1 MGWGGGLGG
10 LQKNSGGSQ
19 GGLECLGGPGAVWGR
34 CPPPVQQ
41 PPELTEAPPEQLV
54 VFPSD
59 DAVLKCAASG
69 NPPVQFRWTR
79 DGRPFPSP
87 SLSPAELAGV
97 SVSPGGG
104 TLVINASLAGR
115 LQGRFRC
122 EATNALGTALSPESR
137 VIAETPPQWP
147 KEKVT
152 PVQVEEGDPVVLPCE
167 PPPSAVPPRIYWL
180 NSRIVHIAQDARVSM
195 GQDGFL
201 YFANAQVGDSHPDYI
216 CHAHYLGPRTIIQK
230 EPLVL
235 RVTPSNSVKSRPPRL
250 VVPRDPQPTH
260 VALRGETLVLEC
272 IAEGLPTP
280 WVWWRRLNAPL
291 PPGRA
296 VLDNFNHTLR
306 LLNVSEADDGDYEC
320 AATNGLGTARRSHR
334 VTEHWAVGLNRV
346 SGGRAY
352 PGPGRRLDC
361 QVGGKPRPRVS
372 WSLNGVPIDELPDPG
387 RRTLRD
393 GALILSR
400 LEPNDSMVAQCEAS
414 NSHGRLLANAF
425 VYVVELPVQILT
437 PDSALYTVVENQTAF
452 LHCRAF
458 GAPAPTPALQDDR
471 AFAFT
476 NGSLRLGRRRPL
488 GGASACTR
496 AVAHSNASVSARL
509 DVRAATRIEVPPQ
522 SVTAKKGETV
532 TFTCGATWD
541 PGLEPRGLL
550 WLRDGSPVLES
561 ADSDKFSVAGDTLT
575 VAGVDYP
582 DQGRFRCRAWTRL
595 DAAEAEAELRVVGR
609 PGPVQDVQVREPSE
623 RQVRLSWTPGEE
635 HNSPV
640 EKFVV
645 EQEEGIFSPGRFEE
659 VLTVPGVQPW
669 AQLAL
674 SPYGRY
680 RFRVLAVNGYGR
692 GEPSAPSATV
702 STDPAAPERYPMGV
716 KGEGNET
723 NNLVITWQ
731 VRGHFGG
738 IWGILGGFRG
748 PGGIWGAW
756 DGPQTP
762 PVPLVYPENV
772 GVEILNSTS
781 VRVTWSLSR
790 ASSDLRGHLRGYRV
804 LYWRDGWVG
813 EHPRPPGSPEP
824 PPQPGALT
832 VPGEAG
838 GALLGA
844 LQPWSR
850 YRLQVLVFNG
860 RGAGPPSA
868 EIRFHTPE
876 GVPGPPEELRVERL
890 GDTALSLEWRR
901 PRHPNGVLRDLGAL
915 GGDLGALGGDLGALG
930 GTWGTLGRT
939 GKGFGAISWYFGTEP
954 HWEKRGR
961 GLGVFGRSLGYL
973 EGVFGPPDP
982 PARPAAEEPW
992 RSSGR
997 ANSSLGRYRLGDLRP
1012 GTSYRVQFVGR
1023 NHSGERVAF
1032 WESEVH
1038 TNGTLLPRPAGGFAT
1053 EGWFIGFVS
1062 AAVLLLLLLLIL
1074 CFIKRSKGG
1083 KYSVKDKEDTQVDS
1097 EARPMKDETFGEY
1110 RDGEEK
1116 ASGSSGRSLGA
1127 AGAALGSDDSL
1138 AGYGG
1143 SADVQFNEDG
1153 SFIGQYSGARGTA
1166 AGSSGPASP
1175 SAAAPL
1181 D

>member
-1 MGWGGGLGG
+1 MSTPRQPQPRAGSGRSRAAAMALLVLLLLLLGG
-10 LQKNSGGSQ
+10 RGG
-19 GGLECLGGPGAVWGR
+19 AIVI
-34 CPPPVQQ
+34 PPEYSLHELQQ

-69 NPPVQFRWTR
+69 NPPVQFRWTL

-87 SLSPAELAGV
+87 SLSPAELPGV

-334 VTEHWAVGLNRV
+334 VTVQAAPYWLRRPQ
-346 SGGRAY
+346 SGVF
-352 PGPGRRLDC
+352 GPGETARLDC

-458 GAPAPTPALQDDR
+458 GAPAPTVEWLSPALEPALQDDR

-476 NGSLRLGRRRPL
+476 NGSLRLGRPRPPA
-488 GGASACTR
+488 ASRFTCR
-496 AVAHSNASVSARL
+496 AQNAHSNASVSARL

-731 VRGHFGG
+731 PLPPGDWNAPELQYRVQWRPLEPGRGRWAEATVGEPPLVVRDTPTFSPYEIRVQAVNEAGK
-738 IWGILGGFRG
+738 G
-748 PGGIWGAW
+748 PE
-756 DGPQTP
+756 P
-762 PVPLVYPENV
+762 PVVIGYSGEDLPLVYPENV

-901 PRHPNGVLRDLGAL
+901 QRHPNGVLSGFVLQYRLQNQSEEGIPMEIL
-915 GGDLGALGGDLGALG
+915 FPP
-930 GTWGTLGRT
+930 GTLNTTLARLEPRGRYRLELRART
-939 GKGFGAISWYFGTEP
+939 RHGPGAPLVRLGSLAPAVLLPVLGTVGFGEVGEDFTELRWTLAQP
-954 HWEKRGR
+954 QANIEFEVEYMSKTT
-961 GLGVFGRSLGYL
+961 
-973 EGVFGPPDP
+973 
-982 PARPAAEEPW
+982 EEPW

-1038 TNGTLLPRPAGGFAT
+1038 TNGTYPQG
-1053 EGWFIGFVS
+1053 
-1062 AAVLLLLLLLIL
+1062 
-1074 CFIKRSKGG
+1074 
-1083 KYSVKDKEDTQVDS
+1083 
-1097 EARPMKDETFGEY
+1097 
-1110 RDGEEK
+1110 
-1116 ASGSSGRSLGA
+1116 
-1127 AGAALGSDDSL
+1127 
-1138 AGYGG
+1138 
-1143 SADVQFNEDG
+1143 
-1153 SFIGQYSGARGTA
+1153 
-1166 AGSSGPASP
+1166 
-1175 SAAAPL
+1175 
-1181 D
+1181 